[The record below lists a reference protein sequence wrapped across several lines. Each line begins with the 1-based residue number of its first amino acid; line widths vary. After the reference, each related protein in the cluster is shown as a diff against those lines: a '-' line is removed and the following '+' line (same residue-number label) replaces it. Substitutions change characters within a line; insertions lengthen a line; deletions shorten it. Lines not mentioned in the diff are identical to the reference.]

1 MIPICTFFQAQEPVG
16 KEWSVWDCKCARA
29 GGFSPFNVRE
39 HPKEE
44 QSPCSSPVYRGR
56 QRHSSSISK
65 GQNCPEETPVAFYR
79 LYREPQA
86 HTGLYAYKLDGT
98 KFEKNGSVSTAL
110 SRMRLPHP
118 AAGTAPRTDELLVW
132 AQEKGNWSMW
142 GNAFVSK
149 QEKAWL
155 LTKYTNAFCALK
167 NLL

>member
-1 MIPICTFFQAQEPVG
+1 M
-16 KEWSVWDCKCARA
+16 
-29 GGFSPFNVRE
+29 RE

-118 AAGTAPRTDELLVW
+118 AAGTAPRTDELLV
-132 AQEKGNWSMW
+132 
-142 GNAFVSK
+142 
-149 QEKAWL
+149 
-155 LTKYTNAFCALK
+155 
-167 NLL
+167 